1 MMESIEL
8 QGGMMKRTF
17 RYLLMLLL
25 LALAPPASALCICTC
40 TVSATGI
47 SFGAYNPFAS
57 SDVDAAGSVTFSCS
71 GALSVG
77 DVNYTIALSPGH
89 SGNVLARMMDNTG
102 DTSFHLNYNMYTAS
116 PPSTVWGDGSGGT
129 IVSGKLTVPLLGTDS
144 DTYTVYGRIPGGTQP
159 TAHVGSYSDTITV
172 TVTFSL
178 L

>member
-8 QGGMMKRTF
+8 QGGMMKRIF

-77 DVNYTIALSPGH
+77 SVPYTIYLSPGH
-89 SGNVLARMMDNTG
+89 SGAVLARVMDNTG
-102 DTSFHLNYNMYTAS
+102 DTSFHLNYNMYTS
-116 PPSTVWGDGSGGT
+116 DPDSGVIWGDGSGASRVT
-129 IVSGKLTVPLLGTDS
+129 CPSRSSVSVSAPKRTVAS
-144 DTYTVYGRIPGGTQP
+144 
-159 TAHVGSYSDTITV
+159 
-172 TVTFSL
+172 
-178 L
+178 